1 MRLLIDFIME
11 QESLM
16 SKRRTR
22 MMYAGGG
29 VLALGIILGQFFGL
43 TPGINSGSGEGKE
56 EVSPDENP
64 QAILASSESEIV
76 PVLIQP
82 EPEQSKSESQVPL
95 KVLDILIDNRSY
107 FIKAASQPKDNY
119 RRAEIEEIITQA
131 KNAIGNEDGIH
142 IRVYR
147 KGSARVIP
155 ESLLKDE
162 LKKAGLSPEMIDWKI
177 HLVD

>member
-1 MRLLIDFIME
+1 
-11 QESLM
+11 M

-29 VLALGIILGQFFGL
+29 VLALGIILGQYFGL
-43 TPGINSGSGEGKE
+43 TPGINSGSGEGE
-56 EVSPDENP
+56 EKAAPGTDP
-64 QAILASSESEIV
+64 QSILASTETEIV

-82 EPEQSKSESQVPL
+82 EPEQSKSQSEAPL

-107 FIKAASQPKDNY
+107 FIKAASQPKEKY
-119 RRAEIEEIITQA
+119 RRAEIVEIISQA
-131 KNAIGNEDGIH
+131 KKATGNEDGIH

-155 ESLLKDE
+155 ESLLKEE
-162 LKKAGLSPEMIDWKI
+162 LKKSGLSSEMIDWKI